1 MKRGPTILI
10 VLLATYGCHDITPR
24 ITEPP
29 ISRTGPPPATSLWTM
44 VTDRDDVC
52 IPGATL
58 TVVRGQ
64 DSGTVVT
71 QDSNCY
77 IWERA
82 GGYTFEKLTPFLPI
96 TLRASAAGYVDNEQT
111 ITPDLHD
118 QAVLLFK
125 LSPR

>member
-10 VLLATYGCHDITPR
+10 VLLTAHGCYDITPG

-29 ISRTGPPPATSLWTM
+29 ISRTGPLPAASLWTM
-44 VTDRDDVC
+44 VTDRDGVC
-52 IPGATL
+52 IAGATL

-82 GGYTFEKLTPFLPI
+82 GGYTFEKLAPFLPI
-96 TLRASAAGYVDNEQT
+96 TLRASAAGYVDDEQT
-111 ITPDLHD
+111 VTPDLHD
-118 QAVLLFK
+118 QAVLLFE